1 MISVNCDSVFL
12 FYLVIVGSL
21 GKLMGSFRSPTVFD
35 VFLRLFIEKVTAYIL
50 ERKTTSDR

>member
-12 FYLVIVGSL
+12 FYLVIVRSL